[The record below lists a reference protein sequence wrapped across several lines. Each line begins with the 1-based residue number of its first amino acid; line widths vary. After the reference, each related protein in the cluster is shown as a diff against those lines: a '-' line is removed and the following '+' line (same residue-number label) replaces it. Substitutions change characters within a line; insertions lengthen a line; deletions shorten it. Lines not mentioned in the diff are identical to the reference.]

1 MTESA
6 RGPAEIGTRGAR
18 SGARHTKGTCL
29 GVASLQPSSPEIAG
43 LTLPSPSPPKFSLFY
58 KSRVGCL
65 AASDFWVLV
74 GHGRVDKERRARASR
89 TETARQRFFAAE
101 GEKQAPTRRVGVG
114 RERAPQ
120 VRLAV

>member
-1 MTESA
+1 M
-6 RGPAEIGTRGAR
+6 PAQDGT
-18 SGARHTKGTCL
+18 
-29 GVASLQPSSPEIAG
+29 
-43 LTLPSPSPPKFSLFY
+43 SLFY

-74 GHGRVDKERRARASR
+74 GHGRVDEERRARASR
-89 TETARQRFFAAE
+89 TETARQRLFAAE

-120 VRLAV
+120 ERLER